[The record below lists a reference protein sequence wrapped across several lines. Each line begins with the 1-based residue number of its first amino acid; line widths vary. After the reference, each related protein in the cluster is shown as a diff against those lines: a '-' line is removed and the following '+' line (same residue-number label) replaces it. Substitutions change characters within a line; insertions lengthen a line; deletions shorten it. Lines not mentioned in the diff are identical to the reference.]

1 MAFVAERHDPSTGVR
16 QIVAVG
22 RLVKSHTA
30 EEAELA
36 VIVSDRFQ
44 RRGIGTVIV
53 GQLVDFAGDE
63 KLERITAT
71 VLFEN
76 RPMQKV
82 FQKLGFEL
90 RPGPDS
96 EALEAELVL
105 R

>member
-1 MAFVAERHDPSTGVR
+1 MAFVAEHHDPSTGAR

-36 VIVSDRFQ
+36 IIVSDSFQ
-44 RRGIGTVIV
+44 KRGIGTVVV
-53 GQLVDFAGDE
+53 GQLVDFARDE
-63 KLERITAT
+63 KLQRLTAT

-82 FQKLGFEL
+82 FQKLGFQL
-90 RPGPDS
+90 HQGSDS
-96 EALEAELVL
+96 ESLEAELIL